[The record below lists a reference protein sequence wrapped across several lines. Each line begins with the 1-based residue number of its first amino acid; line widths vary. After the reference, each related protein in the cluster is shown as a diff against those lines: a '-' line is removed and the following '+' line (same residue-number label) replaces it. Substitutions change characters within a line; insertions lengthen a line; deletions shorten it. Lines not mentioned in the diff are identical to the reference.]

1 MSIEAI
7 NTARLQTQLPANVIL
22 GNGKTGAAS
31 KASGADQAPE
41 KPAVAPDLTISN
53 GFMDALNTDLEAIH
67 NVGLQFS
74 VHNDTGQTVV
84 RVVDKDSGKLIRQ
97 IPPQELLDLAA
108 KLEDMMGILFDKN
121 V

>member
-7 NTARLQTQLPANVIL
+7 NTARLQTPLPGNVVS

-41 KPAVAPDLTISN
+41 KPAAGPDLTISK
-53 GFMDALNTDLEAIH
+53 GFMKTLNADLEAIH

-74 VHNDTGQTVV
+74 VFEDTGKTVV
-84 RVVDKDSGKLIRQ
+84 RVMDKDTGELIRQ
-97 IPPQELLDLAA
+97 IPPKELLELAA
-108 KLEDMMGILFDKN
+108 KLEDMMGIMFDKQ